1 MNKKELETALLL
13 LGFEQYCSY
22 YNYST
27 FRREGWFVR
36 IWCEKVNV
44 TSHLCKK
51 GYRAISHEEAL
62 KQIASAL

>member
-13 LGFEQYCSY
+13 LGFKQYCSY

-27 FRREGWFVR
+27 FRIEGLFIRV
-36 IWCEKVNV
+36 WCEKVNV
-44 TSHLCKK
+44 TSHKGRK

-62 KQIASAL
+62 KEIVSLL